1 MPPGGCGDCLGN
13 YTPIVRAA
21 IVLAVVLAF
30 SPAATAA
37 APPTVSATATATSGA
52 SPLHV
57 VLTASGDAVSYHWE
71 FGDGGAADGATVEHV
86 YQAGAFTARV
96 TGKSATGES
105 ATASIRVLSF
115 GLTLKARKIVGYGQH
130 LRFTGKLVP
139 GLRGKRISLY
149 TADGKRAARGRTTRN
164 GRFHIGVPVK
174 RPGTYDARFGGAVS
188 NAIAVRLRPSLLAGF
203 LGSGVVGRPLQLA
216 LRLRPAAAGPIRVE
230 IRRRGRLV
238 IAGQYG
244 SRARIRLPSGRVAEY
259 RITLSTAAS
268 AGYAT
273 RRLTLR
279 KIVFYP
285 RLQLGSTG
293 PSVLAL
299 NDALHRLHIAVGAV
313 DSSFGSDTR
322 DAVVAFQ
329 KLHGL
334 PRTGSVDARLWRVLT
349 TASAP
354 RPRYPGDHIEVS
366 KRLQV
371 MFVVR
376 GGRVILVS
384 HVSTGATGNTP
395 VGRWHVYSKVPGWLP
410 DGMFDSSFFLR
421 GFAIHGYPVVPFYP
435 GSHGC
440 VRVPVWLAP
449 RIYGYDPPGSTI
461 FIY

>member
-1 MPPGGCGDCLGN
+1 
-13 YTPIVRAA
+13 V
-21 IVLAVVLAF
+21 VAVVLAF

-37 APPTVSATATATSGA
+37 APPTVAATATATSGA

-57 VLTASGDAVSYHWE
+57 VFSASGDAVSYHWD
-71 FGDGGAADGATVEHV
+71 FGDGGKADGATVEHV
-86 YQAGAFTARV
+86 YQAGACTARV
-96 TGKSATGES
+96 TGTSAAGET
-105 ATASIRVLSF
+105 AKASIRVLSF
-115 GLTLKARKIVGYGQH
+115 GLALKARKIVGYGQH
-130 LRFTGKLVP
+130 LRFAGKLVP
-139 GLRGKRISLY
+139 ALRGKRISLY

-164 GRFHIGVPVK
+164 GSFHIGVPVK
-174 RPGTYDARFGGAVS
+174 RPGTYEARFAGAVS
-188 NAIAVRLRPSLLAGF
+188 NAIGVQVRPSLSAEF

-216 LRLRPAAAGPIRVE
+216 LRLRPAVAGPVRVE
-230 IRRRGRLV
+230 IKRRGRLV

-244 SRARIRLPSGRVAEY
+244 SGARIRLPSGRVAEY

-268 AGYAT
+268 QGYAT

-285 RLQLGSTG
+285 RLGLGSAG

-299 NDALHRLHIAVGAV
+299 NEALHRLHIALGAV
-313 DSSFGSDTR
+313 DSGFGLDTR

-334 PRTGSVDARLWRVLT
+334 PRTGSVDARLWRVLSRS
-349 TASAP
+349 SAP

-366 KRLQV
+366 KGLQV
-371 MFVVR
+371 LFVVR

-449 RIYGYDPPGSTI
+449 RVYAYDPPGSTI
-461 FIY
+461 YIY